1 MRILLGVTGGIAAYR
16 SAELLRLLQ
25 KRDYDVVVAM
35 TKNAQRFITS
45 LTLATLSRHRVITD
59 MYAEEEAPLGRDIDI
74 EHLRVAASVD
84 LFLVAPATANVLG
97 KFAHGIADDFLSSLF
112 LAVQVPVIIAPA
124 MNVHMWNHPTVQDNI
139 RKLRSQGINIIEPEE
154 GYLAEG
160 VMGKGRLASLET
172 IVNAVVKVT
181 DLRQDFK
188 GETIL
193 ITAGPTCEDIDP
205 VRYITNR
212 SSGKM
217 GYQLAV
223 ASQSRGA
230 RTILVSGPTHLLP
243 PANVEFFSVR
253 SAMEM
258 REKVLQNWSRST
270 ILVKAAAVADFKPRE
285 FVSQKIKK
293 SSEERC
299 LELVPTPDI
308 LSELGKQKGDRI
320 LVGFAAETEGV
331 LENAR
336 KKLREKN
343 LDLLIVNDITQEGI
357 GFDSDANAVTILT
370 RDGKEFNVPKKSKRE
385 MADEILD
392 SIVALRNQ
400 RV

>member
-1 MRILLGVTGGIAAYR
+1 MRILLGITGGIAAYK
-16 SAELLRLLQ
+16 SAELVRLLQ
-25 KRDYDVVVAM
+25 KRDYEVFVTM
-35 TKNAQRFITS
+35 TKNAQRFITP

-59 MYAEEEAPLGRDIDI
+59 MDAEEEDHPDKVNI
-74 EHLRVAASVD
+74 EHIRVAASVN
-84 LFLVAPATANVLG
+84 LLLVVPATANILA

-112 LAVQVPVIIAPA
+112 LATKGPVIVAPA
-124 MNVHMWNHPTVQDNI
+124 MNVNMWSHPTVQDNI
-139 RKLRSQGINIIEPEE
+139 QKLRSRGVHIIEPEE

-160 VMGKGRLASLET
+160 IIGKGRLAGLDV
-172 IVNAVVKVT
+172 IVESVVKLT
-181 DLRQDFK
+181 HLQEDLK
-188 GETIL
+188 GQTVL

-230 RTILVSGPTHLLP
+230 RTILVSGPTHLDP
-243 PANVEFFSVR
+243 PANVELVKVR
-253 SAMEM
+253 SALEM

-270 ILVKAAAVADFKPRE
+270 ILVKAAAVADFTPRE
-285 FVSQKIKK
+285 FSSQKIKK
-293 SSEERC
+293 NLQARC

-308 LSELGKQKGDRI
+308 LSELGRQKGDRI
-320 LVGFAAETEGV
+320 LVGFAAETEKA

-336 KKLREKN
+336 KKLTEKN
-343 LDLLIVNDITQEGI
+343 LDLLVVNDVSQEGI

-370 RDGKEFNVPKKSKRE
+370 RDGKEFNLEKRSKRE
-385 MADEILD
+385 VAEEIFNH
-392 SIVALRNQ
+392 IVALKNQ
-400 RV
+400 HV